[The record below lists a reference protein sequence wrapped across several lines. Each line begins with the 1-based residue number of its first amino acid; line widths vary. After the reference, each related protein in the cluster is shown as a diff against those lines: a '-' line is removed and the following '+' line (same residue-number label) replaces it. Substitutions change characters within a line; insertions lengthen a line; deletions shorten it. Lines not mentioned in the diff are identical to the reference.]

1 MKFLALPALL
11 VLSEGLLSGPLFS
24 VERSG
29 GGRDNQRMVRI
40 SLDEMSRDP
49 GKYIREVEGGETVV
63 VMRAERPVAEI
74 RPVASDDGTRN
85 GKPRP
90 AGLAAGAFRVPD
102 DFDAPL
108 PPEILDAFEGR

>member
-1 MKFLALPALL
+1 
-11 VLSEGLLSGPLFS
+11 
-24 VERSG
+24 
-29 GGRDNQRMVRI
+29 MVRI

-63 VMRAERPVAEI
+63 VTRADRAVAEI
-74 RPVASDDGTRN
+74 RPVAPDEQARN
-85 GKPRP
+85 GKRRP

-108 PPEILDAFEGR
+108 PPDILDAFEGR